1 MSHPS
6 SLSGLGAV
14 DRPTTRFRW
23 WFAIALWILLLISYI
38 DRTNISIAG
47 PEMVKSGVVTTNA
60 LALAN
65 SLFLFAYGL
74 ANIFGGYL
82 GDRLGPRKVALI
94 ALVWWS
100 VMTLFTGAVW
110 SSLALVLSRVL
121 LGLGEG
127 MHWPMNSKWVK
138 TWFPPMERARAN
150 MFWEFGL
157 TVGPI
162 ITGPLVTWLIL
173 SSGSWRVPFYVMAV
187 IGLVIMVP
195 IIWWVAKDRPE
206 QSRFVS
212 ASELEYIRAGAEAEA
227 EEAGESVTVGDVL
240 RKGDFWL
247 LLINWSGMATV
258 FYGITFWLPNYLM
271 KVRHIDLHMTGFWYM
286 LPYILMTV
294 FMIITALIS
303 DKLMKRS
310 VFAGIGTLIAGLG
323 LWLGTRTADLTPA
336 MILISISAAMNGVVL
351 PTIWSS
357 LQRMFPSRN
366 VGVGAGLLNGLE
378 NIIAAVG
385 TYILGISFAVGFP
398 YLIIFAFVGGIS
410 GLILTKRGY

>member
-1 MSHPS
+1 MAHPS
-6 SLSGLGAV
+6 SWSGIGAL

-47 PEMVKSGVVTTNA
+47 PEMVKNGVVTAAA

-65 SLFLFAYGL
+65 SLFLFSYGL

-110 SSLALVLSRVL
+110 SSVALVLSRVL

-138 TWFPPMERARAN
+138 TWFPPAERARAN

-173 SSGSWRVPFYVMAV
+173 SSGSWRVPFYVMGI
-187 IGLVIMVP
+187 IGLVIVVP
-195 IIWWVAKDRPE
+195 LIWWVAKDRPE

-212 ASELEYIRAGAEAEA
+212 ESEVAYIRAGAEAET
-227 EEAGESVTVGDVL
+227 ETVGESVTIGDVL

-258 FYGITFWLPNYLM
+258 FYGITFWLPNYLI

-286 LPYILMTV
+286 LPYILMTL
-294 FMIITALIS
+294 FMIITALTS

-310 VFAGIGTLIAGLG
+310 IFAGIGTLIAGLG
-323 LWLGTRTADLTPA
+323 LWLGTRAADLTLA

-366 VGVGAGLLNGLE
+366 VGIGAGLLNGLE

-385 TYILGISFAVGFP
+385 TYILGISFAIGFP

-410 GLILTKRGY
+410 GLVLTKRGY